1 VETLVSEVAAKL
13 RNAKKLS
20 KPEAAALFNRNQ
32 PTLIEAA
39 RAHGQLLQWEA
50 FTDAISGM
58 PEGKTRQVLTW
69 LRDLFGLGLIEEN
82 LAWYL
87 MSGRLSVPRA
97 QAVSAYRE
105 RLIARLRPHAADLV
119 DAFGYGPEHIRAS
132 IASGAE
138 RERQDEARAYMRAQ
152 RESGNAPIEE
162 KAMQAEEKLKQ
173 QKAGANA

>member
-1 VETLVSEVAAKL
+1 MTTTTSQQLL
-13 RNAKKLS
+13 D
-20 KPEAAALFNRNQ
+20 AAAQSQARQSMYARRKRTNRIALALGVRGLVNVQ
-32 PTLIEAA
+32 YAVK
-39 RAHGQLLQWEA
+39 G
-50 FTDAISGM
+50 DAINVIEDDG
-58 PEGKTRQVLTW
+58 TRQVLTW